1 MREVIDEASSLES
14 TTVGVYRTAATV
26 KGGRRFSFAA
36 LVVIGDRSGRLG
48 VGYGKAN
55 QVPPAIEK
63 AQKDARR
70 KMRTYPMQGRT
81 IPHEVTG
88 RFGAC
93 IIRLVPAAPGA
104 GVIAG
109 AAVRAPL
116 EVLGIQDCLTKSFGS
131 NNPKNLVKAV
141 VNGLEQLRSKELV
154 QSLRGVELG
163 ETLVEAAIKR
173 GESFMAIKGP
183 ARTVIAIEAPKS
195 KADAAARGGRR
206 GRGGPGRG
214 GGGRGRGGAAGGA
227 RRRPDEAP
235 AAPAAPAAGSE
246 PAAPQAETP
255 PAPPADPAP
264 PTSES

>member
-1 MREVIDEASSLES
+1 
-14 TTVGVYRTAATV
+14 
-26 KGGRRFSFAA
+26 
-36 LVVIGDRSGRLG
+36 
-48 VGYGKAN
+48 
-55 QVPPAIEK
+55 
-63 AQKDARR
+63 
-70 KMRTYPMQGRT
+70 MQGRT